1 MSATLDPI
9 IFQEYFRNVAKQSSL
24 MPVENYTIPVV
35 KCTFNRFGVELFYL
49 DDIKAILELSNHE
62 VNINYCVS
70 NAIGTS

>member
-9 IFQEYFRNVAKQSSL
+9 IFQEYFRKVAKQSSL

-35 KCTFNRFGVELFYL
+35 KCTFDHFGVELFYL
-49 DDIKAILELSNHE
+49 DDIQTNELSNHE